1 MAAGRLS
8 AEPGSDL
15 HNCLGKAGSI
25 EPAFRVSGFVLGSL
39 PVINHLAAGSFGK
52 EAVTGIEMDG
62 RAVVTDKAETFL
74 RGLTPRAR
82 GMLVRRLESDQA
94 VPMEIEARRRLILE
108 AARAIAESRS
118 TAKQAKSGGAAD
130 MRRLVFAAFEPYVI
144 QERLAFPA
152 RGFVTAATLSHLWAY
167 ASAELLPTEF
177 AIWNDPATAPSL
189 PNPAAYREEAT
200 RLETRLFEALERH
213 IETIADEPKL
223 QQRFMSRIGGEIAR
237 REVDEMIAVRDRLDD
252 LPTLSAAIVHLLDSG
267 AADRGLLEQIATYLT
282 KYPETAGWVAA
293 GLFRRHSSVA
303 PLVAFAKLLS
313 QGETARRVRSTPS
326 AAAFIDLGFAAAD
339 RAASRFLTILRG
351 SRNAVDATA
360 QVAAFRSVLNDLT
373 GSLDIEGDGWWQ
385 QRMVAIKRRF
395 SEMLFVEFDKLLPAM
410 RRAFRVQEAPYP
422 GPADGAE
429 AVFLC
434 AIFAA
439 ASKSRDLLAINGLVG
454 RLTPLID
461 QAIELYALDLP
472 TKLRNLDGEA
482 RTVALSAIDHL
493 IKAAGFLYGEDYA
506 SHLRRS
512 KEQQLRAPRPAA

>member
-1 MAAGRLS
+1 
-8 AEPGSDL
+8 
-15 HNCLGKAGSI
+15 
-25 EPAFRVSGFVLGSL
+25 
-39 PVINHLAAGSFGK
+39 
-52 EAVTGIEMDG
+52 MDG

-94 VPMEIEARRRLILE
+94 VPLEIEARRRLILE
-108 AARAIAESRS
+108 AARTIAESRS
-118 TAKQAKSGGAAD
+118 AAKQATSGGTLD

-144 QERLAFPA
+144 GERLTYPV

-167 ASAELLPTEF
+167 ASTELLPTEF
-177 AIWNDPATAPSL
+177 GIWNDPSTVPSF
-189 PNPAAYREEAT
+189 PNEDAYRQEAA
-200 RLETRLFEALERH
+200 RLETRLFEALVRH

-223 QQRFMSRIGGEIAR
+223 QQRFMSRIGGEVAR
-237 REVDEMIAVRDRLDD
+237 REVDDMIAVRDRLDD

-267 AADRGLLEQIATYLT
+267 SADMGLLEQIATYLNT
-282 KYPETAGWVAA
+282 YPEAAGWVAS
-293 GLFRRHSSVA
+293 GVFRRQSSVA
-303 PLVAFAKLLS
+303 PLVAFAKLLAS
-313 QGETARRVRSTPS
+313 GDTARRIRTTAT
-326 AAAFIDLGFAAAD
+326 AAAFIDLGLAAAD
-339 RAASRFLTILRG
+339 RAASRFLTILHG
-351 SRNAVDATA
+351 GRNTADAIGQITT
-360 QVAAFRSVLNDLT
+360 FRSVLNDLT
-373 GSLDIEGDGWWQ
+373 SNLDVDSDGWWQ

-395 SEMLFVEFDKLLPAM
+395 SELLFVEFDKLLPAM

-439 ASKSRDLLAINGLVG
+439 AGKCRDTLAINGLIG
-454 RLTPLID
+454 RLSPLVD

-472 TKLRNLDGEA
+472 SRLRSLDGEA
-482 RTVALSAIDHL
+482 RAVALSAVDHL

-512 KEQQLRAPRPAA
+512 KEQQLKASKSAA